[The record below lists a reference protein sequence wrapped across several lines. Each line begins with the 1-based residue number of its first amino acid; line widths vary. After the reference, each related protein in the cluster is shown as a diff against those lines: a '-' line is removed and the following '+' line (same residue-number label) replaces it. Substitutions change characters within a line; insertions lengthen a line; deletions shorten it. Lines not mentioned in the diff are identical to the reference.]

1 MSTASTLTLPRIGVP
16 LTQRGDFC
24 SLEFY
29 RFLHDLAI
37 RAGGVTG
44 EGTDDLSAS
53 MYEDAGI
60 EELKIQGYQ
69 LADELRSFPP
79 QIHWPDPE
87 VDPQQARIEAL
98 EAQVAE
104 LVKMVEGLQAGQAL

>member
-1 MSTASTLTLPRIGVP
+1 MSTLTLPRVGIP
-16 LTQRGDFC
+16 LTISGDRVGN
-24 SLEFY
+24 EWY
-29 RFLHDLAI
+29 RFFYDLAI

-44 EGTDDLSAS
+44 EGTDDLSAA

-60 EELKIQGYQ
+60 EELKIQGYA

-79 QIHWPDPE
+79 QIHWPEPE
-87 VDPQQARIEAL
+87 LDPQQARIEAL

-104 LVKMVEGLQAGQAL
+104 LTKTVEGLLAGQSL

>member
-1 MSTASTLTLPRIGVP
+1 MSTLTLPRAQIP
-16 LTQRGDFC
+16 LTVGGDRM
-24 SLEFY
+24 SPEFY
-29 RFLHDLAI
+29 RWAYDVTI

-44 EGTDDLSAS
+44 EGTDDLSAA
-53 MYEDAGI
+53 MFEDAGI

-69 LADELRSFPP
+69 LADELRTFPP
-79 QIHWPDPE
+79 NIHWPDPE

>member
-1 MSTASTLTLPRIGVP
+1 MSTLTLPRVQIP
-16 LTQRGDFC
+16 LTVAGDRV
-24 SLEFY
+24 SNEWY
-29 RFLHDLAI
+29 RWAYDVTI

-44 EGTDDLSAS
+44 EGTDDLSAA
-53 MYEDAGI
+53 MFEDAGI

-79 QIHWPDPE
+79 NIHWPDPE

-104 LVKMVEGLQAGQAL
+104 LVKIIDGILAGQSL

>member
-1 MSTASTLTLPRIGVP
+1 MSTLTLPRVQIP
-16 LTQRGDFC
+16 LTVNGERVSNEWFRF
-24 SLEFY
+24 FY
-29 RFLHDLAI
+29 DVAI

-44 EGTDDLSAS
+44 EGTDDLSAA
-53 MYEDAGI
+53 MFEDAGI

-79 QIHWPDPE
+79 QIHWPEPE
-87 VDPQQARIEAL
+87 IDPQQARIEAL

-104 LVKMVEGLQAGQAL
+104 LVKTVEGLLAGQAL

>member
-1 MSTASTLTLPRIGVP
+1 MSTLTLPRVQIP
-16 LTQRGDFC
+16 LTVAGDRV
-24 SLEFY
+24 SNEWY
-29 RFLHDLAI
+29 RWAYDVTI

-44 EGTDDLSAS
+44 EGTDDLSAA
-53 MYEDAGI
+53 MFEDAGI

-79 QIHWPDPE
+79 QIHWPE
-87 VDPQQARIEAL
+87 VEQDPQQARIEAL

>member
-1 MSTASTLTLPRIGVP
+1 MSTLTLPRVGIP
-16 LTQRGDFC
+16 LTVSGERVGN
-24 SLEFY
+24 EWY
-29 RFLHDLAI
+29 RFFYDLAI

-44 EGTDDLSAS
+44 EGTDDLSAA
-53 MYEDAGI
+53 MFEDAGI
-60 EELKIQGYQ
+60 EELKIQGYA

-79 QIHWPDPE
+79 NIHWPEPEIDPK
-87 VDPQQARIEAL
+87 QARIEAL

>member
-1 MSTASTLTLPRIGVP
+1 MTTLTLPRVQIP
-16 LTQRGDFC
+16 LTVNGERMGN
-24 SLEFY
+24 EWY
-29 RFLHDLAI
+29 RWAYDVTI

-44 EGTDDLSAS
+44 EGTNDLSAA
-53 MYEDAGI
+53 MFEDAGI

-79 QIHWPDPE
+79 NIHWPDPE
-87 VDPQQARIEAL
+87 IDPQQARIEAL

-104 LVKMVEGLQAGQAL
+104 LVKIVEGLQAGQAL